1 MKIIWESDDWP
12 GARIEPPITHLAWIA
27 QTDRPGHGLLG
38 IGSDTGSVGIT
49 ITDIQPTEDD
59 SSRYNFNLR
68 GHHSAICMVTWNRV
82 QTKLASCDS
91 SGVIYVWVRNDD
103 RWSVELVNDR
113 GVKVR
118 DLSWSPCGSSAL
130 ICYEDNFVLIGSST
144 GQRVWSNSFPT
155 AVTVTAGVWTPDS
168 RQLVLGFASGIIQVL
183 SDEGANIT
191 ERSFT
196 ADPIV
201 KLAGS
206 PIIAK
211 DGHWILAILTN
222 TNKILMISAFDQI
235 DALMYESPYSIIQMQ
250 WNADGSILA
259 VINSNHELMLLDREA
274 RVRHKETL
282 ALPKEKPLTALTWAH
297 EGRAIIVAAGGHLAV
312 GKLLLD
318 VPSLFD
324 LVTYELWRYLG
335 SQSRKVDSLPIPLK
349 EKNALKVLDHHIIRC
364 RIPRVEDLC
373 SFVCSASDA
382 RCYCTI
388 KPLSRGSHS
397 YVLCMEHLG
406 GLVPLLVGRQVNRF
420 LPQFHISLHPADGQ
434 VLSTGSSAQVEDLS
448 IIPRASNGRNSL
460 WRRSK
465 RQLRALMSRHVRP
478 PRPDLRL
485 VQVSSNVWCTRFSIT
500 SMSPKHLPDFLG
512 QVVYKTSV
520 LHLQPRQMTIDM
532 AMLGGIRDRPF
543 STKTSHVASA
553 CCSPATSDSDV
564 DELAALISQQAHRDD
579 DGLTRE
585 ERAFFDRVLSECTS
599 LRAAMDAG
607 GIGISSSQ
615 GTYQVAASKDESS
628 PARAESRLDDAEQT
642 MSTTSTWHDEIDSLE
657 YIDGVDDRDPLIP
670 STTSLST
677 SGISATGTTTLS
689 RTGQQRDSDDI
700 KAHLDKLARIAGQL
714 CHRHA
719 DFNPKRDR
727 ASINKMRSQMKELL
741 RRVNEIEKKI
751 ESGDVRSEVRQLV
764 RTLEEMKCALGE
776 SSMPKSSTATPII
789 TMHNKTPFWNE
800 HNQVYQLDFG
810 GRVTQESAKNFQVEM
825 DGKQVLQFGRIEG
838 GAYTLDF
845 RRPFAATQAF
855 AVALASITQRLK

>member
-1 MKIIWESDDWP
+1 MKITWESGDWP
-12 GARIEPPITHLAWIA
+12 GACVEPAITHLAWVA
-27 QTDRPGHGLLG
+27 QADRPGHGLLG
-38 IGSDTGSVGIT
+38 IGSDSGSVGIT
-49 ITDIQPTEDD
+49 LTDLQPTEDD
-59 SSRYNFNLR
+59 NGRYNFNLR

-82 QTKLASCDS
+82 QSKLASCDS
-91 SGVIYVWVRNDD
+91 AGVIYVWVRNDD

-144 GQRVWSNSFPT
+144 GQRVWSNSFP
-155 AVTVTAGVWTPDS
+155 AAITVTAGVWAPDS
-168 RQLVLGFASGIIQVL
+168 RQLVLGFASGTISVL
-183 SDEGANIT
+183 SDQGANIT

-196 ADPIV
+196 SDPIV
-201 KLAGS
+201 KLASS
-206 PIIAK
+206 PINPK
-211 DGHWILAILTN
+211 DERWILAILTN
-222 TNKILMISAFDQI
+222 ANKILMISSFDQI
-235 DALMYESPYSIIQMQ
+235 DPLVYESPHSVIQMQ
-250 WNADGSILA
+250 WNAD
-259 VINSNHELMLLDREA
+259 DREA
-274 RVRHKETL
+274 RVVHKEL
-282 ALPKEKPLTALTWAH
+282 LSLPKDKPLSALTWAH
-297 EGRAIIVAAGGHLAV
+297 EGRAIIVAAGGHLAI
-312 GKLLLD
+312 GKLLLG
-318 VPSLFD
+318 VPPLFD

-335 SQSRKVDSLPIPLK
+335 SQSKKVDSLPLPVK
-349 EKNALKVLDHHIIRC
+349 EKNALRALDHHIIRC
-364 RIPRVEDLC
+364 RIPRVDDLC
-373 SFVCSASDA
+373 SFVCSASEA

-434 VLSTGSSAQVEDLS
+434 ILSTGSSAQVEDLS
-448 IIPRASNGRNSL
+448 IIPRTSNGRNSL

-465 RQLRALMSRHVRP
+465 RQFRALMSRHVRP

-500 SMSPKHLPDFLG
+500 SMSPKHLPEFLG

-532 AMLGGIRDRPF
+532 AVLGGTHDR
-543 STKTSHVASA
+543 TTSLLLSSRTTSS
-553 CCSPATSDSDV
+553 CTSPATSEGDID
-564 DELAALISQQAHRDD
+564 DLAALVSQQRLRDN

-585 ERAFFDRVLSECTS
+585 ERAFFDRVVSECTS

-607 GIGISSSQ
+607 GLGTSYSQSNSQ
-615 GTYQVAASKDESS
+615 GTTSKDESS
-628 PARAESRLDDAEQT
+628 PARAESRLDDSEQT

-657 YIDGVDDRDPLIP
+657 YIDGADDHDPLIP
-670 STTSLST
+670 GTSSAPSVPSASAPTTSVSK
-677 SGISATGTTTLS
+677 
-689 RTGQQRDSDDI
+689 TGQQRESDDI

-714 CHRHA
+714 SHRHA

-741 RRVNEIEKKI
+741 RRVNEIEKKVGT
-751 ESGDVRSEVRQLV
+751 GDVRGEVRQLM
-764 RTLEEMKCALGE
+764 RTLEEMKSALGE
-776 SSMPKSSTATPII
+776 SPATKSTAATPIL

-845 RRPFAATQAF
+845 KRPFSASQAF